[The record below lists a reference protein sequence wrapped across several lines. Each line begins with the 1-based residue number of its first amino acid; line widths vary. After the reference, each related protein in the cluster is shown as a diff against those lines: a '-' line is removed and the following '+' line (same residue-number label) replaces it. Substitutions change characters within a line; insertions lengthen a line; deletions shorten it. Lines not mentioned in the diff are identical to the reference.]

1 MYDINQMG
9 NISLGYINHF
19 FVLFFEL
26 QSPVSTCLP
35 RTYAIAGSILVELNS
50 PIFHN
55 DHSNDSHQVNYSIT
69 FYIRIPFFPNDKG
82 VAKVFKNCTV
92 MDITGSIPLVLF
104 VQLCV
109 CAEHSSDQPR
119 NKRNFRIVWL
129 KLTDFLWALIGLGL
143 QKTLL
148 SLLKLTGSNILIY
161 IVSKFVLNPDGLNS
175 LYKFKNKHIC
185 I

>member
-1 MYDINQMG
+1 M
-9 NISLGYINHF
+9 
-19 FVLFFEL
+19 
-26 QSPVSTCLP
+26 
-35 RTYAIAGSILVELNS
+35 
-50 PIFHN
+50 
-55 DHSNDSHQVNYSIT
+55 
-69 FYIRIPFFPNDKG
+69 
-82 VAKVFKNCTV
+82 FKNCTV

-109 CAEHSSDQPR
+109 CAEHSSDHPR

-148 SLLKLTGSNILIY
+148 ALLKLTGSNNLIY
-161 IVSKFVLNPDGLNS
+161 IVSKFVILNPDGLNS
-175 LYKFKNKHIC
+175 LYEFKNKHIC

>member
-9 NISLGYINHF
+9 NISFGYINHFF

-35 RTYAIAGSILVELNS
+35 RTYAIAGSILVELKS
-50 PIFHN
+50 PFFHN

-69 FYIRIPFFPNDKG
+69 FYIKIPFFPNDKG

-92 MDITGSIPLVLF
+92 MDITGFIPLVLF

-109 CAEHSSDQPR
+109 CAEHS
-119 NKRNFRIVWL
+119 
-129 KLTDFLWALIGLGL
+129 LI
-143 QKTLL
+143 THVI
-148 SLLKLTGSNILIY
+148 SAI
-161 IVSKFVLNPDGLNS
+161 FV
-175 LYKFKNKHIC
+175 
-185 I
+185 